1 MFGLILNKLI
11 SKEKVRK
18 TKMLTHRGKKKENKH
33 RTQSSEVNFP
43 IRGEN

>member
-1 MFGLILNKLI
+1 MFVLILNKLI
-11 SKEKVRK
+11 STRK
-18 TKMLTHRGKKKENKH
+18 KDKNADTSREKKENKH